1 MNQTFAL
8 IKPITFYYTQSQNTP
23 SVTYVIDWSQKELLI
38 TAFDHRASFLEK
50 MFSIKGRQPT
60 SEEKLQIEDYKKI
73 IFEGFRLATKKKVP
87 KDIAGLLVDEEF
99 GADVLREAKKDGFMF
114 AMPVEKSGQDEFDFD
129 YGENFAKHIEEFD
142 PTFVKVL
149 VRYNPEGDQIMNK
162 RQLQR
167 LKKLGDYLAQK
178 KRPFLFELIV
188 ASTAAQLAKLG
199 GSKEKYDQELRPKLM
214 VNSIKEIQDGCVEP
228 AIWKLEGVDKPES
241 AKAVVKQAQS
251 GGRKV
256 GVITLG
262 RGESKEKVQEW
273 LKVGA
278 KIPGVIGFAVGR
290 TIFWEPLADHKAGKT
305 TKRSSRK
312 SRRELPRVHRT
323 VVKRM
328 PK

>member
-1 MNQTFAL
+1 
-8 IKPITFYYTQSQNTP
+8 
-23 SVTYVIDWSQKELLI
+23 
-38 TAFDHRASFLEK
+38 
-50 MFSIKGRQPT
+50 MFGIKGRQPT
-60 SEEKLQIEDYKKI
+60 PEEKRQIEDYKKI

-87 KDIAGLLVDEEF
+87 KEIAGLLVDEEF
-99 GADVLREAKKDGFMF
+99 GTGVLREAKKDGLMF

-129 YGENFAKHIEEFD
+129 YGEDFSKHIEEFD

-149 VRYNPEGDQIMNK
+149 VRYNPEGDAAMNK
-162 RQLQR
+162 RQLHR
-167 LKKLGDYLAQK
+167 LKKLSDYLSQK

-188 ASTAAQLAKLG
+188 PSTATQLTKLG

-214 VNSIKEIQDGCVEP
+214 VDSIKEIQDAGVEP

-278 KIPGVIGFAVGR
+278 KIAGVIGFAVGR

-305 TKRSSRK
+305 TRK
-312 SRRELPRVHRT
+312 EAVEKVAQNYQEFTELWLSEC
-323 VVKRM
+323 KG
-328 PK
+328 KKEIKK